1 MSVNNQMITTTAITT
16 TMDNS
21 WSHFQ
26 NAHDWNTDDVIE
38 WLNREK
44 LEM

>member
-1 MSVNNQMITTTAITT
+1 MPVHNPTT

-21 WSHFQ
+21 WFHLR
-26 NAHDWNTDDVIE
+26 NVREWTTDKVIE